1 MLKNWRNILVWGLLL
16 AALAEFW
23 VRGPRRL
30 VQATAWN
37 DFLSPYIQTKA
48 WVHGEDPYSPR
59 TLVSL
64 WPADNR
70 RPLWVDNDIA
80 RGTLE
85 KARGIPSP
93 YPLTTLVLL
102 SPFTVLAWTTAIRL
116 WMLLTIGALIG
127 SALALISICHK
138 KLWEQRS
145 LIFLAALLA
154 LAPMHTSLATA
165 NIAVLAICLGVFA
178 VWTERVGYTNWP
190 GILLAA
196 ATCLKPT
203 VAVGLL
209 IYYVVQRRWKLIA
222 LSCGLVAFVEFIGI
236 LRSMLGGIPWL
247 ASYVAN
253 THKVFASGSL
263 DDFTQ
268 ANPIRFNLINGQVF
282 FCDLLRNRSAANLLS
297 WLLCSVLAAWWIWM
311 CYRRDDSEVLKISA
325 ISVLS
330 LIPIYHRSYDATLL
344 IWPLAWCLLLG
355 HNQKRQLAT
364 LLLITPFSLPGP
376 ALLAGLAQSGGI
388 PANVSSQWWWS
399 ALVLSHEVWDLIL
412 LSFALLYF
420 LSVDSRQLAQAAKGS
435 EKFHQVA
442 VARASEN

>member
-1 MLKNWRNILVWGLLL
+1 MVKRWRNILVWGLLL

-23 VRGPRRL
+23 VRGPLRL

-37 DFLSPYIQTKA
+37 DFLSPYIQAKA
-48 WVHGEDPYSPR
+48 WVQGKDPYSPQ

-70 RPLWVDNDIA
+70 RPLWVDNDIV

-102 SPFTVLAWTTAIRL
+102 SAFAVLSWTTAIRL
-116 WMLLTIGALIG
+116 WMLLILAALVG
-127 SALALISICHK
+127 SAWALISICDK
-138 KLWEQRS
+138 RPREPRS
-145 LIFLAALLA
+145 LLFLAAILA
-154 LAPMHTSLATA
+154 LAPLHTGLATA
-165 NIAVLAICLGVFA
+165 NIAILAVCLGVFA
-178 VWTERVGYTNWP
+178 FWSDGAGHTNWA

-203 VAVGLL
+203 VAIGLL
-209 IYYVVQRRWKLIA
+209 IYYLVRRRWKLIA

-236 LRSMLGGIPWL
+236 LRSVLGGIPWL
-247 ASYVAN
+247 TSYLAN

-268 ANPIRFNLINGQVF
+268 ANPIRFNLVNGQVF
-282 FCDLLRNRSAANLLS
+282 FFDLLGNRSAANLLC
-297 WLLCSVLAAWWIWM
+297 WLLCSALAAWWILLS
-311 CYRRDDSEVLKISA
+311 YRRHDFQLLKISA

-344 IWPLAWCLLLG
+344 VWPLAWCLLLL
-355 HNQKRQLAT
+355 HNQKRQLVT
-364 LLLITPFSLPGP
+364 LLLIIPFFLPGP
-376 ALLAGLAQSGGI
+376 ALLADLAQSGRI
-388 PANVSSQWWWS
+388 PAFSSHPWWS
-399 ALVLSHEVWDLIL
+399 AIALSHQVWDLIF
-412 LSFALLYF
+412 LSFTLLYF
-420 LSVDSRQLAQAAKGS
+420 LSVDIRQLPHSTTASKVFGEVTVAKSG
-435 EKFHQVA
+435 
-442 VARASEN
+442 EN